1 MTQFL
6 PEHPGGQKI
15 IMKYAGKDA
24 TSAFE
29 SIHPPDIIERLLPP
43 TVFKGSIDAAELA
56 KVPVEESEE
65 DKKVRLA
72 RENMPKLSEMYNS
85 FDFESKFFFPFPLFS
100 SFSINSHSSFF
111 YVTMEGSNAKL

>member
-29 SIHPPDIIERLLPP
+29 PIHPPDIIERLLPP
-43 TVFKGSIDAAELA
+43 TIFKGSIDAAELA

-85 FDFESKFFFPFPLFS
+85 FDFESKFFFFLFPFSPPFR
-100 SFSINSHSSFF
+100 SIHTVAFF
-111 YVTMEGSNAKL
+111 M